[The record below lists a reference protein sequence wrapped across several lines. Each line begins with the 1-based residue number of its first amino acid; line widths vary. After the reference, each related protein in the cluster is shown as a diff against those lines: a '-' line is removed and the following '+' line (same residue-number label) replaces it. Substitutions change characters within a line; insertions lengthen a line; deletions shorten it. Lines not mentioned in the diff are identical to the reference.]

1 MPTKEDTCGSPG
13 ETGVSIEQLITE
25 HLDIWTAA
33 DTEKKSGRGR
43 SSGTTGNVYG
53 VKKLR
58 ELILELAVRG
68 KLVPQD
74 ASDEPA
80 SELLKRIAAEKAKL
94 LAEGKIKKSKPL
106 AEITDDEKPFELPV
120 GWEWVRL
127 GNICSYIQRG
137 KGPSYVDN
145 SEFIVVSQKC
155 VRWSGLDLSQARFIE
170 PESITKYESV
180 RFLSEGDIL
189 WNSTGTGTIGRA
201 CIVPTQTSQQVM
213 VADSHVTVVR
223 PIGFGSLFLWRWI
236 QSPSVQSKIEGVASG
251 STNQIEL
258 NTSTVITQVL
268 PLPPLAEQHR
278 IVAKVDELMALCD
291 QLENQHNN
299 AAEAHEK
306 LVTHLLG
313 TLTQSQNAEDF
324 NTNWHRISE
333 HFDTLFT
340 TEASIDAL
348 KQTLLQL
355 AVMGKLVPQDP
366 NDEPA
371 SELLK
376 RIQAEK
382 AKLITEGKIKKDKPL
397 AEISEEE
404 KPFDLPQNWSWV
416 RLGTI
421 TEIRGGKRVS
431 NGYQLLM
438 EPTPYIYIRV
448 SDMKNGT
455 IDDSDLRYIDTEM
468 QEKISRYIITKDDI
482 YMTIVGATIGKCGII
497 PEKFDQMNLTENA
510 ARITPWEGSEKQ
522 FLYKCLD
529 SLLCQNQFFDKT
541 KQVGVQK
548 MALNRLASTIIP
560 LPPTTEQRR
569 IINKIDELMALCD
582 QVKFRITSANQLQQ
596 KLAYVMVEQATA

>member
-1 MPTKEDTCGSPG
+1 M
-13 ETGVSIEQLITE
+13 SIEPLITE

-43 SSGTTGNVYG
+43 SSGTAGNVYG

-74 ASDEPA
+74 ANDEPA

-94 LAEGKIKKSKPL
+94 IAEGTIKKSKPL
-106 AEITDDEKPFELPV
+106 EPIANDEKPFDLPV

-170 PESITKYESV
+170 PESITKYEPV

-299 AAEAHEK
+299 ATEAHEK

-324 NTNWHRISE
+324 NINWHRISE

-382 AKLITEGKIKKDKPL
+382 AKLIAEGKIKKDKPL
-397 AEISEEE
+397 AEITDEE
-404 KPFDLPQNWSWV
+404 KPFDLPVGWEWV
-416 RLGTI
+416 RLGNALDVTGGI
-421 TEIRGGKRVS
+421 TLGRKIIGTDLIQLPYLRVANVQRGYLMLDSIKKLEIRQSELQR
-431 NGYQLLM
+431 YQLLKNDLLVTEGGDWDKVGRTAIWNSEIESCLHQNHIFRM
-438 EPTPYIYIRV
+438 RNLIEGV
-448 SDMKNGT
+448 SCLW
-455 IDDSDLRYIDTEM
+455 I
-468 QEKISRYIITKDDI
+468 EK
-482 YMTIVGATIGKCGII
+482 YMNSIAKTY
-497 PEKFDQMNLTENA
+497 FQA
-510 ARITPWEGSEKQ
+510 ASKQ
-522 FLYKCLD
+522 TT
-529 SLLCQNQFFDKT
+529 N
-541 KQVGVQK
+541 
-548 MALNRLASTIIP
+548 LASINMTQLKNCLLAVP
-560 LPPTTEQRR
+560 SFEEQQR
-569 IINKIDELMALCD
+569 IINKMNELMEFCD
-582 QVKFRITSANQLQQ
+582 QLKIHIILVNQLQQ
-596 KLAYVMVEQATA
+596 KLADLVIE